1 MCVQVERRGE
11 EVLPRTS
18 WTAELSRLECFIC
31 YKGEGGRDGRP
42 GGGQSS
48 LTDLSCAAA
57 RGLVGWLAD
66 PSSGEVDLGTGV
78 SLLNPVSCSLLFTS
92 SYSLLR
98 SPLRRVHLSLDQLLT
113 MYAGPCP
120 MIPYPGLRSGVFAC
134 GCLDPSLAHLSVLM
148 WCVVLI

>member
-31 YKGEGGRDGRP
+31 YKGKRGRDGRP
-42 GGGQSS
+42 GASQRG
-48 LTDLSCAAA
+48 LTDLSCATA
-57 RGLVGWLAD
+57 RWLAGWLAD
-66 PSSGEVDLGTGV
+66 PSSWEVDLGTGV

-113 MYAGPCP
+113 MYEEPRGPVPSYHTQAYAPECLRAGA
-120 MIPYPGLRSGVFAC
+120 LTRRWLL
-134 GCLDPSLAHLSVLM
+134 CLS
-148 WCVVLI
+148 